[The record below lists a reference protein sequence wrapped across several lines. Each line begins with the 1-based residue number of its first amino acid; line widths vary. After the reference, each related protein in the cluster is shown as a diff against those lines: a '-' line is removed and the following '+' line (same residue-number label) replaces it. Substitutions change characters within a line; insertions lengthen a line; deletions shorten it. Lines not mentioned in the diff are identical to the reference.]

1 MRGVFAVFFTGLA
14 WQIAAGQTPDQIAKP
29 IHLPYLIR
37 NPNFWIPV
45 NFAPESTKHITL
57 AKVFVS
63 RDQGKT
69 WQLVEAVSPRNGG
82 LKFFAPEDGW
92 YWFTLQSIQK
102 DGSRMPRRTSAF
114 EADLKVLVD
123 REGKLDS
130 VAEVVTSNKMAYGDL
145 EQQVR
150 DLRQLIERLEKRIGE
165 MEKRLPEK

>member
-1 MRGVFAVFFTGLA
+1 
-14 WQIAAGQTPDQIAKP
+14 
-29 IHLPYLIR
+29 
-37 NPNFWIPV
+37 
-45 NFAPESTKHITL
+45 
-57 AKVFVS
+57 
-63 RDQGKT
+63 
-69 WQLVEAVSPRNGG
+69 
-82 LKFFAPEDGW
+82 
-92 YWFTLQSIQK
+92 
-102 DGSRMPRRTSAF
+102 MPRRTSAF